1 MSIAPARR
9 AVLVTLGRVRQRNAF
24 ARETLDAVVA
34 GRGLSGADRALAT
47 RLAFGVL
54 ATQGVLDEAIDRFAT
69 RPGRIEPRVRDALRL
84 AAYELL
90 YTRVPARAT
99 VNEGVEAVRDVA
111 PGLVG
116 FANAVLRRLADVAPD
131 FPWGDADTDTA
142 ALARLTG
149 HPEWMAAL
157 IEADWGRGV
166 AAAFMRADIE
176 PAPLYV
182 WHDPFKGP
190 FEAALA
196 ALTADGADPIPA
208 EPPGCIACGTPGA
221 AVRGAALADGLV
233 LVADAAAQLAARVAG
248 PSPGQ
253 TVVDL
258 AAGRGTKTIQL
269 QAFAVAHGGPAHIV
283 AIDVHTFKTKES
295 KRRLDALGVPGVT
308 VCAVDATDMTAL
320 DVAVPGGAECV
331 LIDAPCSGLG
341 TLRRR
346 VDKRWRLTIGD
357 IDALGPLQAA
367 MLQAGAHLVRPG
379 GTVVYS
385 TCSVARRENHDI
397 VRGLLD
403 SGSTPAF
410 RTREI
415 SGDVPD
421 TWRRWIGPEGW
432 FQSMPESGGPDGH
445 FVAAFERVG

>member
-9 AVLVTLGRVRQRNAF
+9 AALDTLARVRQRNAF

-34 GRGLSGADRALAT
+34 GRELTDADRGLAT
-47 RLAFGVL
+47 RLAYGVL
-54 ATQGVLDEAIDRFAT
+54 ATEGVLDEAIDRFAT
-69 RPGRIEPRVRDALRL
+69 HPGRIEPRVRDALRL

-99 VNEGVEAVRDVA
+99 VNEGVEAVRGVS
-111 PGLVG
+111 PGLAG
-116 FANAVLRRLADVAPD
+116 FANAVLRRLSEVAAD

-149 HPEWMAAL
+149 HPEWIASLVA
-157 IEADWGRGV
+157 ADWGLDA

-176 PAPLYV
+176 PPPLYV
-182 WHDPFKGP
+182 WHDPFRGS

-196 ALTADGADPIPA
+196 ALRSDGAEPVPD
-208 EPPGCIACGTPGA
+208 EPPGCIVCGTPGA
-221 AVRGAALADGLV
+221 AVRGSALADGLV
-233 LVADAAAQLAARVAG
+233 LVADAAAQLAARIASPG
-248 PSPGQ
+248 PGQ

-269 QAFAVAHGGPAHIV
+269 QALAVARGGPANIV
-283 AIDVHTFKTKES
+283 AIDVHGFKTKES
-295 KRRLDALGVPGVT
+295 KRRLEALGVPGVT
-308 VCAVDATDMTAL
+308 VCEIDATDMAAL
-320 DVAVPGGAECV
+320 DVAVPGGADVV
-331 LIDAPCSGLG
+331 LVDAPCSGLG

-346 VDKRWRLTIGD
+346 VDKRWRLTLGD

-385 TCSVARRENHDI
+385 TCSVARRENHEI
-397 VRGLLD
+397 VTAFLGGE
-403 SGSTPAF
+403 SAGVF

-415 SGDVPD
+415 TGGVPD

-445 FVAAFERVG
+445 FVAALERVG